1 MNNIQKAIEHFNTLA
16 EISSDACR
24 KEYELAIAALREVKA
39 WRSGKWEYESIDING
54 PLDVKLAELFK
65 EQE

>member
-1 MNNIQKAIEHFNTLA
+1 MNNIERAIDYYTEPGIGEHRQDKGAL
-16 EISSDACR
+16 IV
-24 KEYELAIAALREVKA
+24 AALREVKA